1 MIKNI
6 LEIQNFN
13 TMIKIHIFILTT
25 LFINT
30 LSFSQNKRKVIN
42 NNKTQINQTL
52 DTWHKY
58 AAASDFKNYFS
69 LMDKKSVFIGTD
81 SSEVWT
87 KKEFMKYAKPVF
99 KKKKGWKFTPTSRHI
114 YLSKNGKIAWFDEL
128 LDTWMGKC
136 RGSGVL
142 VFKNGKWLIKQY
154 VLSLT
159 IPNEKMKGVIKLLNF

>member
-1 MIKNI
+1 MK
-6 LEIQNFN
+6 
-13 TMIKIHIFILTT
+13 KIHIFTLIS
-25 LFINT
+25 LFINI
-30 LSFSQNKRKVIN
+30 LSFSQNKRKAIN
-42 NNKTQINQTL
+42 NTQTQINQTL

-58 AAASDFKNYFS
+58 AAESDFKNYFS
-69 LMDKKSVFIGTD
+69 LMDKKSVFVGTD
-81 SSEVWT
+81 STEIWT

-99 KKKKGWKFTPTSRHI
+99 KKKRGWKFTPTSRRI

-142 VFKNGKWLIKQY
+142 VFKNDQWLIKQY

-159 IPNEKMKGVIKLLNF
+159 IPNEKMKGVIKFLDF